1 MPSDDR
7 ALWALRTWLDSW
19 PGVGDVAVG
28 MHRQGF
34 DLQLTQYDD
43 HISCG
48 CALPLALLMLVSH
61 LPARARPTPIDMS
74 AKWSP
79 CCCIAM
85 RAGRRA
91 AYLLL
96 LTLVVLFAPLT
107 YTDLPDQTWL
117 GGLWNGGDNDD
128 VILQLESTGGAVAS
142 FALCWADPVLI
153 VLGVTAPPP
162 KTTVRAVTVSA
173 NPTRSPPAP

>member
-1 MPSDDR
+1 
-7 ALWALRTWLDSW
+7 
-19 PGVGDVAVG
+19 
-28 MHRQGF
+28 
-34 DLQLTQYDD
+34 
-43 HISCG
+43 
-48 CALPLALLMLVSH
+48 
-61 LPARARPTPIDMS
+61 MS
-74 AKWSP
+74 
-79 CCCIAM
+79 
-85 RAGRRA
+85 AGRRA

-142 FALCWADPVLI
+142 FALSWADPVLI

-162 KTTVRAVTVSA
+162 KTTVLAVTVSA
-173 NPTRSPPAP
+173 NQTRAPPAL